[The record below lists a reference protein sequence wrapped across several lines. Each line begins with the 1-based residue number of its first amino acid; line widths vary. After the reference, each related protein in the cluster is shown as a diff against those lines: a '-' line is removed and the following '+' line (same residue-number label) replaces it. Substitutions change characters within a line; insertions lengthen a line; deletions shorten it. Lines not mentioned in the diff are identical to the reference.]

1 MIPRSV
7 PAGSATPPAPRPGR
21 SRSRRR
27 LVVIVCVLAAL
38 SVLGVGLGFARWAGQ
53 AAAADQK
60 AETVTPPATTTVTRG
75 DISTAR
81 AVSGTL
87 GYGATRV
94 ITGSGNGVITWLPAA
109 GTTITRGQ
117 RVYAVNDQSVPLF
130 YGRIPLFRD
139 LDTKGTVGRDVRMV
153 SNNLRALGYEVGRQP
168 SPGTTVTQSVPSSAD
183 PAGAPPSP
191 AATTDKAPT
200 TTPTEPTTRVVTRTV
215 HDGEA
220 VLTATLIKA
229 IKTWQRHLELPASG
243 ELTVGSVL
251 VLPAAVRVSA
261 LSAQVGAPATGEL
274 LSTTSTSKVITV
286 SADQSEAA
294 TVDNGDYATVALSDG
309 TTTPAR
315 VTSVGTALQTQDG
328 GDASSP
334 KLTITLVLDQ
344 PSKLKHLDAAD
355 LQVSFAAQTHK
366 RVLTVSISALLALQE
381 GGYALQTPG
390 GALIA
395 VKTGIFANGQVE
407 VSGTGITEG
416 EMLAIVGPSG
426 SGKSTLLNIMGTLDR
441 PTSGTI
447 EILGQDVTRLSD
459 RELSD
464 IRGRRLGF
472 IFQQFHLTAGLSAAE
487 NVATGLLYAGIPRRH
502 RRGMAEEAL
511 DRVGLGHRM
520 VHRPH
525 ELSGGERQRVAVA
538 RALVN
543 GPVLVLADEPTGAL
557 DTANGQAVLK
567 LLTELNADGTTI
579 ALITHDRDIAARAPR
594 QVHMRD
600 GRLIADVLSQESAA

>member
-1 MIPRSV
+1 M
-7 PAGSATPPAPRPGR
+7 T
-21 SRSRRR
+21 
-27 LVVIVCVLAAL
+27 AL
-38 SVLGVGLGFARWAGQ
+38 SVLGVGLGFARWAGR
-53 AAAADQK
+53 AVAADEK
-60 AETVTPPATTTVTRG
+60 AEIVTPAATTTVTRG

-139 LDTKGTVGRDVRMV
+139 LAAKGTVGRDVRVV
-153 SNNLRALGYEVGRQP
+153 SDNLRALGYEVGRQP
-168 SPGTTVTQSVPSSAD
+168 SPGTTVNQSVPSSAD
-183 PAGAPPSP
+183 PAGALPSS
-191 AATTDKAPT
+191 AATTDKEPPS
-200 TTPTEPTTRVVTRTV
+200 TPTPPTTRTPPPTRVITRTV

-229 IKTWQRHLELPASG
+229 IKAWQRHLELPASG

-261 LSAQVGAPATGEL
+261 LSAQVGSPATGEL

-286 SADQSEAA
+286 QADQSEAA
-294 TVDNGDYATVALSDG
+294 TVDNGDHATVALSDG

-328 GDASSP
+328 GDASDP

-344 PSKLKHLDAAD
+344 PSKLKHIDAAD
-355 LQVSFAAQTHK
+355 LQVSFAAQTHTQ
-366 RVLTVSISALLALQE
+366 VLTVPISALLALQE
-381 GGYALQTPG
+381 GGYALQTPA

-416 EMLAIVGPSG
+416 LTVV
-426 SGKSTLLNIMGTLDR
+426 T
-441 PTSGTI
+441 TS
-447 EILGQDVTRLSD
+447 
-459 RELSD
+459 
-464 IRGRRLGF
+464 
-472 IFQQFHLTAGLSAAE
+472 
-487 NVATGLLYAGIPRRH
+487 
-502 RRGMAEEAL
+502 
-511 DRVGLGHRM
+511 
-520 VHRPH
+520 
-525 ELSGGERQRVAVA
+525 
-538 RALVN
+538 
-543 GPVLVLADEPTGAL
+543 
-557 DTANGQAVLK
+557 
-567 LLTELNADGTTI
+567 
-579 ALITHDRDIAARAPR
+579 
-594 QVHMRD
+594 
-600 GRLIADVLSQESAA
+600 